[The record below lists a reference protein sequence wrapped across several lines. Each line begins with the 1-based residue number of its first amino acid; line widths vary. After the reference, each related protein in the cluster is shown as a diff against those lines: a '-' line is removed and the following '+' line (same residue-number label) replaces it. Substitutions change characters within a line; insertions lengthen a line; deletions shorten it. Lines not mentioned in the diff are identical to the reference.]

1 MVKSI
6 TGREQRSQPA
16 ARPCCR
22 LSDFRPPQLSYL
34 PPPLTAT
41 IVAGPALAC
50 TRAACP
56 TMTFESAYT
65 ALLSGDSTTAISGN
79 SLTLSSARGV
89 LTFTRLNG

>member
-34 PPPLTAT
+34 PPPLTDPRDPRLGRKK
-41 IVAGPALAC
+41 I
-50 TRAACP
+50 RAIRVWTTEDP
-56 TMTFESAYT
+56 RDPRLDHEDPRDPR
-65 ALLSGDSTTAISGN
+65 LLNPSDDRRSVDLI
-79 SLTLSSARGV
+79 RVIGV
-89 LTFTRLNG
+89 P